1 MARAKLRCIVGCP
14 GLKNSYRGKVFFVLE
29 DPSFTNKDSTVDK
42 EVN

>member
-1 MARAKLRCIVGCP
+1 MAKVKLRCIVGCP
-14 GLKNSYRGKVFFVLE
+14 GLKSSYREKVFFVQE